1 MKKLSL
7 VCIVIKTVESQEG
20 NKQSIRTH
28 QQDKLV
34 KNCLFFSN
42 LLMFDYEFVL
52 IAPPE

>member
-20 NKQSIRTH
+20 NKTEYKDSSARQTC
-28 QQDKLV
+28 QKLS
-34 KNCLFFSN
+34 FFSN
-42 LLMFDYEFVL
+42 LMMFGYEFVL